1 MLKYIFK
8 HTSFSLGI
16 VCALS
21 FAIAA
26 VLLKDNYLAILD
38 GLALVILGA
47 IIGISFV
54 VQWISDY

>member
-21 FAIAA
+21 IALSA
-26 VLLKDNYLAILD
+26 FLLHDSYLAIID
-38 GLALVILGA
+38 GLALVILGS
-47 IIGISFV
+47 IGGVSFV
-54 VQWISDY
+54 LQWISDY